1 MGTNNSIASDNIFQT
16 SDDLAWRD
24 VNNEMVVLN
33 IHSGKYI
40 TFNNI
45 GREIWLKITEG
56 NKIAE
61 IVDDIVKDYNID
73 REKVTEDVKEF
84 IGDLVQKKVLK
95 LKT

>member
-1 MGTNNSIASDNIFQT
+1 MGTNNSIALDNIFQT

-24 VNNEMVVLN
+24 VNNEMVVLD

-45 GREIWLKITEG
+45 GREIWLKVTEEK
-56 NKIAE
+56 KIAE
-61 IVDDIVKDYNID
+61 IVGDIVKDYNID
-73 REKVTEDVKEF
+73 WGKASEDVKEF
-84 IGDLVQKKVLK
+84 IGGLVQKKVLK